1 MTYMKGSVD
10 RIEDNNIAIIVLDN
24 GKVISI
30 DDNLGLKEGDRIIYS
45 NTKIKKINDE
55 NKKKK
60 MIELQNKIFGRR

>member
-1 MTYMKGSVD
+1 MKGSVD
-10 RIEDNNIAIIVLDN
+10 RIEDNNIAVIVLDN